1 MNASRVDHP
10 RTSPVA
16 LRTNTARSTAS
27 PPDAT
32 VAMLDSSSSSP
43 TGQDEVLHFLLLA
56 VEVDH
61 DPEQLTLFVRAPR
74 VDAQR
79 LAEPVRAAR
88 LVDVAVQGER
98 RLVALEPTGT
108 VARPAS
114 LRLMSA
120 VSCGASSSPVLC
132 GGQCR
137 LKIVRSGSAVIS
149 AVMRSIRS
157 SRTSSSSSRYVSH
170 GVRLAQ
176 PLDAI
181 W

>member
-98 RLVALEPTGT
+98 RLVALDHAAHGGR
-108 VARPAS
+108 ADGHGRPAGVLEAHVRRQ
-114 LRLMSA
+114 LRRIVEPGVVRRA
-120 VSCGASSSPVLC
+120 VQAEDRALGL
-132 GGQCR
+132 
-137 LKIVRSGSAVIS
+137 
-149 AVMRSIRS
+149 
-157 SRTSSSSSRYVSH
+157 
-170 GVRLAQ
+170 
-176 PLDAI
+176 
-181 W
+181 